1 MIVDGGMLEK
11 FPETNPDYK
20 ELNTN
25 SGLYLGMLPPLKKLI
40 SKHNPLHNFCTVQF
54 RQLAKEV
61 HKYGMVNVAA

>member
-25 SGLYLGMLPPLKKLI
+25 SGMYLGMLPKI
-40 SKHNPLHNFCTVQF
+40 DIRT
-54 RQLAKEV
+54 
-61 HKYGMVNVAA
+61 